1 MNMKMTTRR
10 KTLGGILAEQGSP
23 DQRLVFTTGGKQ
35 KANNEVFM
43 GRK

>member
-1 MNMKMTTRR
+1 MKMTTRG
-10 KTLGGILAEQGSP
+10 KTLGGTLTDQGSP
-23 DQRLVFTTGGKQ
+23 DQRLVFTTGRKQ